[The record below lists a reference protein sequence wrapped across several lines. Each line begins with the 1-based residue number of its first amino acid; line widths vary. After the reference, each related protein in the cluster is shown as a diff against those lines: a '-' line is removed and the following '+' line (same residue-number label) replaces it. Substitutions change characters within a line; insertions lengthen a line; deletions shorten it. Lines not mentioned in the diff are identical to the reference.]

1 MSLHPSFDKKVQ
13 DHQTEMN
20 ISAPHSSVQKR
31 EDEVVQNATS
41 FKRNLLHT
49 IQTSSSVIQCNT
61 KGGDFMGTISVRLDE
76 EDARLIREYAK
87 TKNLTLSTLV
97 RDAVLERIEDELDLK
112 LYHEAMNA
120 HRKQPEA
127 ISFDDMMEELNAE

>member
-1 MSLHPSFDKKVQ
+1 MVK
-13 DHQTEMN
+13 
-20 ISAPHSSVQKR
+20 
-31 EDEVVQNATS
+31 NAKS
-41 FKRNLLHT
+41 FKRTLLLT
-49 IQTSSSVIQCNT
+49 VQIYLFVIQCNT

-112 LYHEAMNA
+112 LYHEAMKA
-120 HRKQPEA
+120 HKKQPEA
-127 ISFDDMMEELNAE
+127 ISFDDMMKELNAE